1 MPLDGISRFCFGA
14 SYAVALLLELLQ
26 VMRPRAAQRVIGIAF
41 GCAGLFAHSIYLLV
55 QRPPLTSQI
64 GSLLFLTWILAVFY
78 LYGALHHRELTWGLF
93 VLPVVVGLVVLTEL
107 FPPDKSDWGAWLL
120 PLDELR
126 GYRFWG
132 QVHAAMLLFAA
143 VGCCI
148 GFVASIMY
156 LVQARRLRAKTLP
169 GEGPRLWS
177 LERLEQMNRR
187 AVNLTFPLLTIGAL
201 IGVALMLQRP
211 EELQGWTDPRIL
223 GTVALWSVLALLL
236 YLRYAG
242 QLAGRRLAQLTIVA
256 FVLLVFTLVYAHSL
270 SSAGGAP

>member
-14 SYAVALLLELLQ
+14 SYAVALLMELLQ
-26 VMRPRAAQRVIGIAF
+26 LLRPRVAQRLVGIGF
-41 GCAGLFAHSIYLLV
+41 GCAGLFAHSIYLIV
-55 QRPPLTSQI
+55 QRPSLTSQI

-93 VLPVVVGLVVLTEL
+93 VLPLVVGLVVLTEL
-107 FPPDKSDWGAWLL
+107 FPPDSSEWGSWLA

-126 GYRFWG
+126 GQRFWG
-132 QVHAAMLLFAA
+132 LLHAALLLLAA

-148 GFVASIMY
+148 GFVASVMY
-156 LVQARRLRAKTLP
+156 LVQAHRLRAKTLP

-177 LERLEQMNRR
+177 LERIEQMNRR
-187 AVNLTFPLLTIGAL
+187 AVNLAFPLLTAGAL
-201 IGVALMLQRP
+201 VGVALMLQRADQ
-211 EELQGWTDPRIL
+211 LQGWTDPRIL
-223 GTVALWSVLALLL
+223 VTAALWVVLALLL

-256 FVLLVFTLVYAHSL
+256 FVLLVFTLVFAHSL
-270 SSAGGAP
+270 TEPGGVP